1 MLGGRRGHR
10 HVAAPADTHA
20 AATADAAAAATHAA
34 HPAARAAADAD
45 TAAGRVCAP
54 LRGVREALRGEREHL
69 PALTEPR
76 SRRRA
81 ATSGPKRQWHGLLYN
96 STPVDLPLL

>member
-10 HVAAPADTHA
+10 HVAAPADTA
-20 AATADAAAAATHAA
+20 AAAAAAATHAA

-81 ATSGPKRQWHGLLYN
+81 ATSGPKRQRGTALLQIKN
-96 STPVDLPLL
+96 RLA